1 MSNEMMKREMQEA
14 VQAGERALQSLYAAR
29 DKLGSARNWGIFDML
44 GGGFISDFVK
54 HSKMNDAAALME
66 QAKSDIQRF
75 QRELRDV
82 QVSLDLRMEIGSF
95 LSFADFFLDGL
106 VADYMVQ
113 SKIADAREQ
122 VDDAINRIEKIL
134 ADVKNRM
141 PEEAERGIMHWYH
154 KPDSINTKV
163 HSAVFMVDSRGGE
176 LWGIAECRVAGELS
190 DTEMDTLKEFIT
202 GQASDGWCEG
212 FEQREISVD
221 DGGELY
227 VHFWNSDEWSIQ
239 TEQELFAPKLREQ
252 NGMKMGGMTLG

>member
-106 VADYMVQ
+106 VAEAKEKGYVTTMFGRRRPVPELKSSNFMQRSFGERVAMNSPIQGTAADII
-113 SKIADAREQ
+113 KIAMVRVNERLKKENLRSRLILQ
-122 VDDAINRIEKIL
+122 VHDELLVEAAVDEVEKVKHNL
-134 ADVKNRM
+134 LEEMQGAADLDVCLEIDMHTGNNWY
-141 PEEAERGIMHWYH
+141 EA
-154 KPDSINTKV
+154 K
-163 HSAVFMVDSRGGE
+163 
-176 LWGIAECRVAGELS
+176 
-190 DTEMDTLKEFIT
+190 
-202 GQASDGWCEG
+202 
-212 FEQREISVD
+212 
-221 DGGELY
+221 
-227 VHFWNSDEWSIQ
+227 
-239 TEQELFAPKLREQ
+239 
-252 NGMKMGGMTLG
+252 

>member
-113 SKIADAREQ
+113 SKIADAWGG
-122 VDDAINRIEKIL
+122 VAYG
-134 ADVKNRM
+134 M
-141 PEEAERGIMHWYH
+141 PGKCVVVCVWRRSQWAELVSGRLSLVYYRCG
-154 KPDSINTKV
+154 DSGGD
-163 HSAVFMVDSRGGE
+163 AVF
-176 LWGIAECRVAGELS
+176 
-190 DTEMDTLKEFIT
+190 
-202 GQASDGWCEG
+202 
-212 FEQREISVD
+212 
-221 DGGELY
+221 
-227 VHFWNSDEWSIQ
+227 
-239 TEQELFAPKLREQ
+239 
-252 NGMKMGGMTLG
+252 

>member
-14 VQAGERALQSLYAAR
+14 VQAGERELQSLYAAR

-113 SKIADAREQ
+113 SVVVCVWRRSQ
-122 VDDAINRIEKIL
+122 W
-134 ADVKNRM
+134 
-141 PEEAERGIMHWYH
+141 AELVSGRLSLVYYRCG
-154 KPDSINTKV
+154 DSGGD
-163 HSAVFMVDSRGGE
+163 AVF
-176 LWGIAECRVAGELS
+176 
-190 DTEMDTLKEFIT
+190 
-202 GQASDGWCEG
+202 
-212 FEQREISVD
+212 
-221 DGGELY
+221 
-227 VHFWNSDEWSIQ
+227 
-239 TEQELFAPKLREQ
+239 
-252 NGMKMGGMTLG
+252 

>member
-134 ADVKNRM
+134 VAYGM
-141 PEEAERGIMHWYH
+141 PGKCVVVCVWRRSQWAELVSGRLSLVYYRCG
-154 KPDSINTKV
+154 DS
-163 HSAVFMVDSRGGE
+163 GGD
-176 LWGIAECRVAGELS
+176 A
-190 DTEMDTLKEFIT
+190 MF
-202 GQASDGWCEG
+202 
-212 FEQREISVD
+212 
-221 DGGELY
+221 
-227 VHFWNSDEWSIQ
+227 
-239 TEQELFAPKLREQ
+239 
-252 NGMKMGGMTLG
+252 

>member
-95 LSFADFFLDGL
+95 LSFADFFWTGWW
-106 VADYMVQ
+106 Q
-113 SKIADAREQ
+113 ITWCRARLQMQE
-122 VDDAINRIEKIL
+122 NRWIL
-134 ADVKNRM
+134 ADVRNRM
-141 PEEAERGIMHWYH
+141 NVE
-154 KPDSINTKV
+154 V
-163 HSAVFMVDSRGGE
+163 
-176 LWGIAECRVAGELS
+176 
-190 DTEMDTLKEFIT
+190 
-202 GQASDGWCEG
+202 
-212 FEQREISVD
+212 
-221 DGGELY
+221 
-227 VHFWNSDEWSIQ
+227 
-239 TEQELFAPKLREQ
+239 
-252 NGMKMGGMTLG
+252 

>member
-1 MSNEMMKREMQEA
+1 MMLSISTTKFLIAELAVADYNFRRWTSKPIEYYSVNKTQTCKPPELHTITPTADDIQDGYEEDELIDDYDLPAHWLMMQ
-14 VQAGERALQSLYAAR
+14 
-29 DKLGSARNWGIFDML
+29 IFDML

-54 HSKMNDAAALME
+54 HSKMNDASALME

-113 SKIADAREQ
+113 SKITDAREQ

-141 PEEAERGIMHWYH
+141 NAEVY
-154 KPDSINTKV
+154 
-163 HSAVFMVDSRGGE
+163 
-176 LWGIAECRVAGELS
+176 
-190 DTEMDTLKEFIT
+190 
-202 GQASDGWCEG
+202 
-212 FEQREISVD
+212 
-221 DGGELY
+221 
-227 VHFWNSDEWSIQ
+227 
-239 TEQELFAPKLREQ
+239 
-252 NGMKMGGMTLG
+252 

>member
-113 SKIADAREQ
+113 SKITDAREQ

-134 ADVKNRM
+134 ADVKKSNECGGVLRCDYLIKG
-141 PEEAERGIMHWYH
+141 RRFRKSGKSWKYRSR
-154 KPDSINTKV
+154 DS
-163 HSAVFMVDSRGGE
+163 FR
-176 LWGIAECRVAGELS
+176 
-190 DTEMDTLKEFIT
+190 
-202 GQASDGWCEG
+202 
-212 FEQREISVD
+212 SV
-221 DGGELY
+221 
-227 VHFWNSDEWSIQ
+227 
-239 TEQELFAPKLREQ
+239 LRK
-252 NGMKMGGMTLG
+252 G

>member
-134 ADVKNRM
+134 ADVKN
-141 PEEAERGIMHWYH
+141 
-154 KPDSINTKV
+154 
-163 HSAVFMVDSRGGE
+163 
-176 LWGIAECRVAGELS
+176 
-190 DTEMDTLKEFIT
+190 
-202 GQASDGWCEG
+202 
-212 FEQREISVD
+212 
-221 DGGELY
+221 
-227 VHFWNSDEWSIQ
+227 SDEWGGVAYGMPGKCVVVCVWRRSQ
-239 TEQELFAPKLREQ
+239 WAELVSGRLSLVYYRC
-252 NGMKMGGMTLG
+252 GDSGGDAVF

>member
-106 VADYMVQ
+106 MADYMVQ

-141 PEEAERGIMHWYH
+141 
-154 KPDSINTKV
+154 N
-163 HSAVFMVDSRGGE
+163 GE
-176 LWGIAECRVAGELS
+176 V
-190 DTEMDTLKEFIT
+190 
-202 GQASDGWCEG
+202 
-212 FEQREISVD
+212 
-221 DGGELY
+221 
-227 VHFWNSDEWSIQ
+227 
-239 TEQELFAPKLREQ
+239 
-252 NGMKMGGMTLG
+252 